1 MEKQKFR
8 TAVGYLRVS
17 SVSQEDGTSL
27 ENQKESI
34 KNFCRSKDIIL
45 IDIFVDVYSAKDLK
59 RPELEKAYKFLQ
71 QNKGE
76 IDLFLTNKVDRF
88 TRGVKA
94 GIEGYEDI
102 KKLGVQVNF
111 VDEWINDI
119 DSAQGRMVM
128 HMKFTIAE
136 FERAT
141 INERTRLGERRS
153 MQNGRYIKT
162 PPKGYIWGRIKEG
175 DSLKKGIVPSE
186 KAFLTQIPQ

>member
-76 IDLFLTNKVDRF
+76 IDLFFN
-88 TRGVKA
+88 
-94 GIEGYEDI
+94 
-102 KKLGVQVNF
+102 QQ
-111 VDEWINDI
+111 
-119 DSAQGRMVM
+119 S
-128 HMKFTIAE
+128 
-136 FERAT
+136 
-141 INERTRLGERRS
+141 
-153 MQNGRYIKT
+153 
-162 PPKGYIWGRIKEG
+162 
-175 DSLKKGIVPSE
+175 
-186 KAFLTQIPQ
+186 